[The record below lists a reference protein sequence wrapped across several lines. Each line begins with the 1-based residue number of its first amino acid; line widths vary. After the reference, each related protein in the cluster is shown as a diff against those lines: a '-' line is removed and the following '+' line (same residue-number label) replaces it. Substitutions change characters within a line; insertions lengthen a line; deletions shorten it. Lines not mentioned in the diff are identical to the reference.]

1 MSLSFSYK
9 GISFKSDSYIGTAKA
24 TSIAKKLG
32 IPQPTGFSYID
43 LSGEWELT
51 KDTIIRTTANKIK
64 YNSGEY
70 KGKTTEFKGK
80 TVYFGNYQYNSKGV
94 LEKAI
99 AYKVVSEKSGI
110 NQYGEAY
117 NEISIGEK
125 KDGANLDYTELL
137 DISSQGPIMDVNGF
151 NKGDDGFA
159 KIKQQYAK
167 YLPEGWQQKPW
178 GANILIDEG
187 VSTSSGIVSTS
198 DSSVSAYDKYYSAL
212 TSGNASTVSKQINW
226 KELDISTATTD
237 FYQALDWKSVNMS
250 LLQKFQ
256 SSGINWGKVQYQEF
270 SVTQYTQTNWS
281 QVDISQLS
289 DANYDS
295 IDWGRVAYK
304 GTKSVNYS
312 QLSWSKVDFGDFSIA
327 TFKQVDWSQVKT
339 SELTSEQYSEIKW
352 GSVSF
357 SGKTSINYASLD
369 WSQVITASGFNAAA
383 YKSVNWAQVDFS
395 DFKQQTFATTNWN
408 QVNFKQLSTSQYQAI
423 NWNEIN
429 LGALST
435 KTYQAIDWKKVNV
448 AAFDSESIS
457 TAKWGLMKGVT
468 KPTAA
473 AKPAEAD
480 LSFLG
485 VTAPA
490 GTTAGLVGAAGQS
503 SSNQLIG
510 ALTGTKQGQVLPT

>member
-1 MSLSFSYK
+1 VSLSFSYK
-9 GISFKSDSYIGTAKA
+9 GISIKSDSYVSTATA
-24 TSIAKKLG
+24 TSNYKKLG
-32 IPQPTGFSYID
+32 VPLPTEATIID
-43 LSGEWELT
+43 LSREWELT
-51 KDTIIRTTANKIK
+51 KDTIIKTTAYKLQWYSGK
-64 YNSGEY
+64 NSGL
-70 KGKTTEFKGK
+70 TTEYIHK
-80 TVYFGNYQYNSKGV
+80 TVYFGNFQYNSKGV

-99 AYKVVSEKSGI
+99 AYKVVSEKNSNYPGDDAHTI
-110 NQYGEAY
+110 LF
-117 NEISIGEK
+117 GEK
-125 KDGANLDYTELL
+125 KDGANLDFTELL
-137 DISSQGPIMDVNGF
+137 DIPSIPIIATKSF
-151 NKGDDGFA
+151 NKSDASFA
-159 KIKQQYAK
+159 QIKQQYAK

-178 GANILIDEG
+178 GANILSDEG

-237 FYQALDWKSVNMS
+237 FYQALDWKSVNMG

-256 SSGINWGKVQYQEF
+256 NSGINWSNVQYQEF
-270 SVTQYTQTNWS
+270 SVAQYTQTNWS

-304 GTKSVNYS
+304 GTKSIKYS

-339 SELTSEQYSEIKW
+339 SDLTSEQYSAIKW

-357 SGKTSINYASLD
+357 SGNTSINYSSLD

-383 YKSVNWAQVDFS
+383 YKSVNWGKVDFG
-395 DFKQQTFATTNWN
+395 DFKQQTFASTKWN
-408 QVNFKQLSTSQYQAI
+408 QVNFKQLSASQYQAI

-435 KTYQAIDWKKVNV
+435 KTYKAIDWKKVNV
-448 AAFDSESIS
+448 AAFDADSIA

-473 AKPAEAD
+473 AKPAEVA

-485 VTAPA
+485 VSAPA
-490 GTTAGLVGAAGQS
+490 GTTAGVVGAAGQS
-503 SSNQLIG
+503 NSNQLVG
-510 ALTGTKQGQVLPT
+510 ALTGTEQGQVLPV